1 MQHLSLQDVIV
12 ISPFH
17 TQCPEIAYVFE
28 MIAAD
33 LLDQCVMDLMAH
45 LWGGDDP
52 WTGGHFLCAVQVG
65 CGTTGKTLSKRQ
77 DINSP
82 TTDIEENEAQF
93 GGWFKGA
100 TSLFIIVTSGL

>member
-1 MQHLSLQDVIV
+1 MTHCQLVFLSAMLPPVERDKLMQHLSLQDVIV

-45 LWGGDDP
+45 L
-52 WTGGHFLCAVQVG
+52 
-65 CGTTGKTLSKRQ
+65 
-77 DINSP
+77 
-82 TTDIEENEAQF
+82 
-93 GGWFKGA
+93 
-100 TSLFIIVTSGL
+100 